1 MNFKILIAASIAAAS
16 LTGHAF
22 AGNHASANAFTGNR
36 ETGNGETKNGKTAFS
51 GETVNAK
58 VVARFNSDFK
68 GASGIWNIE
77 GSYDEIF
84 FVWHNELMQSYYTKD
99 GQLIGTYH
107 CIEASKLPAAALLT
121 IFAGYRGYQ
130 LKNASVVER
139 PGQEPGYFAA
149 LIGKTKIVKLEISAD
164 GEVNEL

>member
-1 MNFKILIAASIAAAS
+1 MNFKILIAASVVAAS
-16 LTGHAF
+16 LTSQAF
-22 AGNHASANAFTGNR
+22 AGDHATANAFG
-36 ETGNGETKNGKTAFS
+36 

-58 VVARFNSDFK
+58 VTARFNADFK
-68 GASGIWNIE
+68 GASGIWSSQ

-107 CIEASKLPAAALLT
+107 RIELSKLPAAALRT
-121 IFAGYRGYQ
+121 ISADYKDCQ
-130 LKNASVVER
+130 LKDASIVER
-139 PGQEPGYFAA
+139 PGQDSGYFAT
-149 LIGKTKIVKLEISAD
+149 LIGKTRIVKLEITAS

>member
-1 MNFKILIAASIAAAS
+1 MNVKILIAASVVAAS
-16 LTGHAF
+16 LTSQAF
-22 AGNHASANAFTGNR
+22 AGNHAAAGDHTIASAFA
-36 ETGNGETKNGKTAFS
+36 

-58 VVARFNSDFK
+58 AAARFNSDFK
-68 GASGIWNIE
+68 GASGIWSSQ

-107 CIEASKLPAAALLT
+107 RIELSKLPAAALRT
-121 IFAGYRGYQ
+121 ISADYKDYQ
-130 LKNASVVER
+130 LKDASIVER
-139 PGQEPGYFAA
+139 PRQDSGYFAT
-149 LIGKTKIVKLEISAD
+149 LIGKTRIVKLEISAA